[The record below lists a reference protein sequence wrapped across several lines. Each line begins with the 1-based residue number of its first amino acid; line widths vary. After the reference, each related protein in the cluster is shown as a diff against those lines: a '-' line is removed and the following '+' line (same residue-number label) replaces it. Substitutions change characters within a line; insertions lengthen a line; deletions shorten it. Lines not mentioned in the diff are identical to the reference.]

1 MRYARNQRRLTQ
13 AEVAAACSLS
23 QGAIANYESGSRAAP
38 KDIFGLAE
46 ALKVDAFWLLHGKG
60 NMEPVPVS
68 PARLA
73 EPGPKGAGRTWPFE
87 RISPQV
93 YWDLSAHDRQLV
105 ENTVLTLVASLSSE
119 D

>member
-1 MRYARNQRRLTQ
+1 MRYARNLRRLTQ
-13 AEVAAACSLS
+13 AEVAAACGLS

-46 ALKVDAFWLLHGKG
+46 ALKVDAFWLRHGKG
-60 NMEPVPVS
+60 EMDPVPVS

-73 EPGPKGAGRTWPFE
+73 EPRLKDGRTWPFE
-87 RISPQV
+87 RITPQV

-105 ENTVLTLVASLSSE
+105 ENTVLTLITSLSSE
-119 D
+119 G